1 MAETLQ
7 ILHIMSSHGG
17 GISAFIQNKANEMP
31 AHHVVFDVA
40 TYSECPPDFHEAI
53 EGTGGEIH
61 QLINPKTEGWSAFKE
76 SFKQILISK
85 DYDIVHCHIA
95 GYRSEAYKRIAGRYS
110 QADFYIHAHTAV
122 PKKNALQNKIEQWFT
137 RKNSTGVVGCGKKA
151 IHVTYGEQV
160 KDSQM
165 MVIPNSIEVDQF
177 IKTDEEYGQE
187 RKAYR
192 KKYAVEEDEILIGH
206 IGRLHPIKNHQFTLA
221 LGQYITDQKIKAKII
236 ITGAG
241 DLEQELKKQV
251 ELLNLE
257 ETIQF
262 SGRISPISEYYPA
275 LDALVLPSFNEGLPT
290 VVVEAQAAALPCLV
304 SDTITREVDLG
315 FGLVAYRSIEEDP
328 KLWMDT
334 VMELQAVEAPD
345 SLQRKEKIIEKKFS
359 NQASAQ
365 LYVDY
370 FTGQIDNYQI

>member
-61 QLINPKTEGWSAFKE
+61 QLINPKTEGWSAFNE

-85 DYDIVHCHIA
+85 DYDIIHCHIA

-221 LGQYITDQKIKAKII
+221 LGQYITDQKTKAKII

-334 VMELQAVEAPD
+334 VMDLQAVEAPD

>member
-61 QLINPKTEGWSAFKE
+61 QLINPKTEGWSAFNE

-85 DYDIVHCHIA
+85 DYDIIHCHIA

-334 VMELQAVEAPD
+334 VMDLQAVEAPD

>member
-1 MAETLQ
+1 MAESLQ

-221 LGQYITDQKIKAKII
+221 LGQYITDQKTKAKII

-334 VMELQAVEAPD
+334 VMDLQAVEAPD

>member
-1 MAETLQ
+1 MAESLQ

-61 QLINPKTEGWSAFKE
+61 QLINPKTEGWSAFNE

-85 DYDIVHCHIA
+85 DYDIIHCHIA

-177 IKTDEEYGQE
+177 IKPDEEYGQE

-334 VMELQAVEAPD
+334 VMDLQAVEAPD

>member
-1 MAETLQ
+1 
-7 ILHIMSSHGG
+7 
-17 GISAFIQNKANEMP
+17 
-31 AHHVVFDVA
+31 
-40 TYSECPPDFHEAI
+40 
-53 EGTGGEIH
+53 
-61 QLINPKTEGWSAFKE
+61 
-76 SFKQILISK
+76 
-85 DYDIVHCHIA
+85 
-95 GYRSEAYKRIAGRYS
+95 
-110 QADFYIHAHTAV
+110 
-122 PKKNALQNKIEQWFT
+122 
-137 RKNSTGVVGCGKKA
+137 
-151 IHVTYGEQV
+151 
-160 KDSQM
+160 M

-221 LGQYITDQKIKAKII
+221 LGQYITDQKTKAKII

-334 VMELQAVEAPD
+334 VMDLQAVEAPD

>member
-1 MAETLQ
+1 MAESLQ

-61 QLINPKTEGWSAFKE
+61 QLINPKTEGWSAFNE

-85 DYDIVHCHIA
+85 DYDIIHCHIA

-221 LGQYITDQKIKAKII
+221 LGQYITDQKTKAKII

-370 FTGQIDNYQI
+370 FTGQIDSYQI